1 MISISEGAK
10 RQVSCFIPK
19 SGAPTTNRDNLHPV
33 QGYLA
38 ATPRT
43 ADRMEAQQR

>member
-1 MISISEGAK
+1 MNSISEGAK

-19 SGAPTTNRDNLHPV
+19 SGASATNQDNLQPV
-33 QGYLA
+33 QGHLA